1 MKNPSIL
8 VVQAKF
14 KSQEAVCHKVLST
27 LSLFA
32 NKSRFRI
39 LCALCESEF
48 CVNELVEAV
57 GLGKVSNISQQ
68 LKMLTLAGL
77 IAPSRRNKNIIY
89 RLKDERVRAIVQF
102 LEHHYVKKGN

>member
-1 MKNPSIL
+1 MNAKL
-8 VVQAKF
+8 KAVQTKF
-14 KSQEAVCHKVLST
+14 KSQEAVCHKVLTT
-27 LSLFA
+27 LSLLA

-77 IAPSRRNKNIIY
+77 ISPFRRNKNIIY
-89 RLKDERVRAIVQF
+89 TLKDERVRAIVQF
-102 LEHHYVKKGN
+102 LELHYVKQDD